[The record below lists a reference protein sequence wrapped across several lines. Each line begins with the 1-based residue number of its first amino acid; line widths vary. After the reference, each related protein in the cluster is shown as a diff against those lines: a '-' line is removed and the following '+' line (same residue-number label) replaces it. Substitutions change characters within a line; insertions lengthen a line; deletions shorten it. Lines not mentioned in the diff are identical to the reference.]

1 MISGSITPSSGDII
15 YKNESGVISAD
26 DIFHYL
32 AIATPY
38 LELVEELTFDE
49 HLVFQQQFKPFYQ
62 NRSLEDIASIT
73 GLDKSREKQI
83 RNFSSGMKQ
92 RLKLAL
98 AVLSDAPI
106 LLLDEPTTNLDQKGF
121 EWYLDLMKNYA
132 SNRLVIV
139 LFKPRAGIQ
148 LLFRAA

>member
-1 MISGSITPSSGDII
+1 MASMTIALNNISKRFNYEWILKNISFTFRSGTSYAILGPNGSGKSTLLQMISGSITPSSGDII

-62 NRSLEDIASIT
+62 NRSLKDIASIT

-83 RNFSSGMKQ
+83 RNFSN
-92 RLKLAL
+92 
-98 AVLSDAPI
+98 LSP
-106 LLLDEPTTNLDQKGF
+106 
-121 EWYLDLMKNYA
+121 
-132 SNRLVIV
+132 
-139 LFKPRAGIQ
+139 GIM
-148 LLFRAA
+148 LHG